1 MADSFS
7 LEKKYADKM
16 IDHGRRKVPNE
27 VRRILA
33 GTNDHIIKIYQTTNA
48 VHSPSHYRTDPQE
61 TLAIYEEIRKNKW
74 QILAFLLFLTLTSSA
89 YPSTTDI
96 KCAVISGPIYFILS
110 MKNRDQPVIRG
121 FRILEGIVTETELR
135 IVES

>member
-16 IDHGRRKVPNE
+16 IDHGRREAPNE
-27 VRRILA
+27 CCGILA

-74 QILAFLLFLTLTSSA
+74 QILGIYHSHTQSSV

-96 KCAVISGPIYFILS
+96 KCAVLSGPIYFILS
-110 MKNRDQPVIRG
+110 MKNPDQPVIRG

>member
-1 MADSFS
+1 MVDSFS
-7 LEKKYADKM
+7 LEKKYANKM
-16 IDHGRRKVPNE
+16 IDHGRREAPNE
-27 VRRILA
+27 CCGILA
-33 GTNDHIIKIYQTTNA
+33 GTNDHILKIYQTTNA

-74 QILAFLLFLTLTSSA
+74 QILGIYHSHTQSSV

>member
-16 IDHGRRKVPNE
+16 IDHGRREAANE
-27 VRRILA
+27 CCGILA

-48 VHSPSHYRTDPQE
+48 AHSPSRYRTDPQE
-61 TLAIYEEIRKNKW
+61 MLAIYEEIRENKW
-74 QILAFLLFLTLTSSA
+74 QILGIYHSHTQTSA

-96 KCAVISGPIYFILS
+96 KCAVLSGPIYFILS
-110 MKNRDQPVIRG
+110 MKNPDQPVIRG
-121 FRILEGIVTETELR
+121 FRILEGMVTETELR